1 MIDDDN
7 EDEPIDP
14 RIGEKLEELN
24 SWTERINKLE
34 QQFEEENGAF
44 RTILNEYSDKLK
56 LIATKVGIKHV
67 NEAREYYELKERSRQ
82 AQVECQKTVMMYEKS
97 CQLLLQAKDEIERTE
112 SKFDVGKRDSLNNPG
127 GSICQ
132 RHQDTPGH
140 RHLDI
145 PGQRDSGIAE
155 PSSAQDLSSS
165 VATDAIR
172 SLEQFDTSRSL
183 EHFDTFRSLEQFD
196 TSRPPGHF
204 DTSRPFD
211 HSDSS
216 KSPSGTK
223 CQSPCPSSFDP
234 AWQEVL
240 NQAIIKLKEA
250 ESTKSKARIDHEVSM
265 KRFMDIEEELS
276 ILEKKCKNSIKKS
289 RQYFNES
296 FKFKSDLMKKKAEIE
311 FLNEQIIA
319 SKSYYSLTLKD
330 LESISEEIHARRSIK
345 LLKSL
350 LTANQTSGAKNM
362 NRRGGADRRDDGSRT
377 GLKNEDEASGYDSN
391 CSSSNENHESL
402 EDSFDYQNIVP
413 ELKIQPT
420 VPKRINVKPLPIV
433 DTSSLLNQNTAKISQ
448 KLTNEKLFSEKLIS
462 EKLIVTKLSANES
475 TAEKSISPESV
486 PTPEDGATS
495 QKDGATSPKGGGNTS
510 KDGRPSSANQ
520 AIGLKRTSRTGRSS
534 VPNVPSHNDSDTQG
548 KISGISPSFS
558 GNSPSGINSQ
568 RQTLSC
574 LNVNELTSSQ
584 VRMNGREFYNVNI
597 N

>member
-1 MIDDDN
+1 MEEIQVIDDDY

-34 QQFEEENGAF
+34 QEFEEENGAF

-56 LIATKVGIKHV
+56 QIGTKVGMKHV
-67 NEAREYYELKERSRQ
+67 NDARGYYETKERSRQ

-112 SKFDVGKRDSLNNPG
+112 SKFNAGKRDSL
-127 GSICQ
+127 S
-132 RHQDTPGH
+132 TPSATTCH
-140 RHLDI
+140 RHLDTSGHQHLDT

-155 PSSAQDLSSS
+155 PSSAQHLSS
-165 VATDAIR
+165 VATDATR
-172 SLEQFDTSRSL
+172 SPEQFDSSKSIEQFDTSRSL
-183 EHFDTFRSLEQFD
+183 
-196 TSRPPGHF
+196 
-204 DTSRPFD
+204 D

-289 RQYFNES
+289 SQYFNES

-319 SKSYYSLTLKD
+319 SKSYYSLTLRD

-350 LTANQTSGAKNM
+350 LTANQKSGAKNM
-362 NRRGGADRRDDGSRT
+362 TRRGDRRNDGSGSGT
-377 GLKNEDEASGYDSN
+377 KNEDDASGYDSN

-420 VPKRINVKPLPIV
+420 LPKRINVKPLPII
-433 DTSSLLNQNTAKISQ
+433 DTTSLLNQNTAKISE
-448 KLTNEKLFSEKLIS
+448 KPTNEKLFCEKLIS
-462 EKLIVTKLSANES
+462 EKLIATKLSANEP
-475 TAEKSISPESV
+475 TAEKSIPPESV
-486 PTPEDGATS
+486 PTP
-495 QKDGATSPKGGGNTS
+495 KDGATSPKGDGNTS

-520 AIGLKRTSRTGRSS
+520 AIGLKRSSRTGRSS

-548 KISGISPSFS
+548 KISEISPSFS

-584 VRMNGREFYNVNI
+584 VRMNEREFYNVNI
-597 N
+597 D